1 MDTIK
6 EYGQDIIATEKDNRI
21 RIVTVIGEIEGHT
34 VATDSTKTTKYEH
47 MIPLLIAIDHDEQV
61 DGVLFVLNTI
71 GGDVECGLAL
81 AELIASLRKPTV
93 SLVIGG
99 SHSIGIPLAV
109 ATNDSFIVPTATMLV
124 HPVRM
129 NGTLLGAPQTYYQFN
144 QMQDRIVSFIS
155 SHTKIEKDRLESL
168 MLAKDTMAKDLG
180 TILVGKNAVE
190 EGLIAHVGDLQDAI
204 ESLEKKVEEK
214 KEALKW

>member
-6 EYGQDIIATEKDNRI
+6 EYGQDIITTEKDNRI
-21 RIVTVIGEIEGHT
+21 SILTVNGEIEGHT

-214 KEALKW
+214 KEALKC